1 MHAVPLDA
9 FIPGLRLGKSI
20 YSSDGRV
27 LLHQGTVLK
36 DSYVRMLRERGIK
49 MVFVLDEAD
58 RVAPEA
64 TPEDVIPDELRQV
77 TVTHVRALMEDTR
90 AQVAKGGTARLTLDA
105 SRARQRVNDIVEAIL
120 ADPQAVVN
128 LQELRSSDDYL
139 FGHAVQVCV
148 LAVMTGVSLAY
159 THEQLVDVGVG
170 ALLHDLG
177 KLALPEHVW
186 QRPPDRLL
194 PVDGSILRDHPVRGF
209 EMLWRQEGVAL
220 LAAHVAFQHHEQPD
234 GRGYPRGL
242 KGDAIHRYA
251 KIVAAANA
259 YDHLV
264 AIGAQGRG
272 WLPDRAARWLANHP
286 ERFDRQVVGALLLNV
301 ALYPL
306 GSAVRLNSGETGI
319 VIRVRKGLSPKPVVR
334 VVLDRYGRRLAPPY
348 DVDLLR
354 EENVRIERAI
364 ADRAELEA
372 RLTQR

>member
-1 MHAVPLDA
+1 LHAVPLDA